1 MNSTA
6 HASPVA
12 PLAVSRPVPALRLT
26 RRGRLVVF
34 AATLIAVLG
43 FGLVV
48 SSAVVAT
55 SDSGEP
61 PATEVV
67 VVQPGETLWQ
77 IAGDIH
83 PGGDIRDTVDDI
95 MRLNALD
102 SPAGLQM
109 GTELH
114 LPVYE

>member
-1 MNSTA
+1 MNSIADTPTVGPFVGA
-6 HASPVA
+6 KP
-12 PLAVSRPVPALRLT
+12 AVRLT

-34 AATLIAVLG
+34 AAALVAVLA
-43 FGLVV
+43 FGVIV

-55 SDSGEP
+55 GDAGEP

-67 VVQPGETLWQ
+67 MVQPGETLWQ
-77 IAGDIH
+77 IASDIH
-83 PGGDIRDTVDDI
+83 PGGDLRDTVDDI

-109 GTELH
+109 GAELH